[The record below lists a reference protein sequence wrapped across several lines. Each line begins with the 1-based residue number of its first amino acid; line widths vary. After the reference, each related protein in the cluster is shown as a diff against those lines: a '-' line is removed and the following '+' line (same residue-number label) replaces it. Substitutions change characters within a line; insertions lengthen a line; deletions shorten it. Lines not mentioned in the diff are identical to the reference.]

1 MANFIQNWVLDG
13 AVSGAVQNRQDPN
26 DREASTMSRILG
38 AVTGVDV
45 DRAVDMNTVDTYL
58 ANNNLTRDEAGV
70 GADVRSIGQARRQ
83 VKDYQKDEARR
94 DRATARNEAYND
106 PTARDERRVRDMQF
120 NAGRQDVANQMELTR
135 MQMATNEKN
144 RLADRADAREAR
156 ADELQLQREAMD
168 RADRR
173 DERNRR
179 RDSIAALTS
188 GLAALGAAFAL

>member
-1 MANFIQNWVLDG
+1 MPNFIQNMVLDG
-13 AVSGAVQNRQDPN
+13 AVSGAVQNKQDPN

-45 DRAVDMNTVDTYL
+45 DKAVDMNTVDTYL
-58 ANNNLTRDEAGV
+58 KNNDLTRDEVGV
-70 GADVRSIGQARRQ
+70 GADVRSIGQARKQ
-83 VKDYQKDEARR
+83 VKAYNKDEAKK
-94 DRATARNEAYND
+94 DRQTI
-106 PTARDERRVRDMQF
+106 RDEAFYDPRAVNERNTNEQRYADS
-120 NAGRQDVANQMELTR
+120 RTDVANQMELTR

-156 ADELQLQREAMD
+156 ADELQLERD
-168 RADRR
+168 RMERSDRR